1 MYDPDR
7 LSDVELA
14 SLLDE
19 LRVQQTAGPREQVQL
34 WGEREREREDGV
46 SVCEEGGRER
56 GEKEG
61 KDKEGWKGIY

>member
-1 MYDPDR
+1 MSRY
-7 LSDVELA
+7 SC
-14 SLLDE
+14 
-19 LRVQQTAGPREQVQL
+19 G
-34 WGEREREREDGV
+34 EREREDGV